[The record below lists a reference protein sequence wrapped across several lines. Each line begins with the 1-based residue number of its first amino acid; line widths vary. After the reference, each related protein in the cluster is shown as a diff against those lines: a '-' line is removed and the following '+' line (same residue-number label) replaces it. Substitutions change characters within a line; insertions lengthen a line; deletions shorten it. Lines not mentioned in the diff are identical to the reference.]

1 MTRTTRFLLTTAAL
15 FVATTAYAASDY
27 VILDLDGKQVKKSEV
42 NTIWQ
47 GLFPQGEAP
56 DFDTIEEPVRQN
68 VLRGVISEYL
78 LYDEAVKSG
87 VDKKKEVEEKVE
99 EARRK
104 ITVRHFLDDK
114 TKNMVSNADVKA
126 EYDRLVKEGRDKEE
140 VRARHI
146 LVESEEK
153 AKELKKKLDGGA
165 DFEALAKDNST
176 DPGSKA
182 QGGDLGYFTEER
194 MVPEFSKAAFA
205 TKKGEISEPVKSS
218 FGWHVIK
225 VEDRRK
231 ITIPTFNDVRESL
244 QTRLSEKK
252 LNDYV
257 NRLVDQTDVKYFGS
271 NGKEK
276 DLTKVPDSSKE

>member
-1 MTRTTRFLLTTAAL
+1 MKMTRAGLLTTAAL
-15 FVATTAYAASDY
+15 LLATTAYAASDY
-27 VILDLDGKQVKKSEV
+27 VILDLDGRQIKKTEV
-42 NTIWQ
+42 EIIWQ

-56 DFDTIEEPVRQN
+56 DFDSVEEPVRQN

-78 LYDEAVKSG
+78 LYEEAVKAG
-87 VDKKKEVEEKVE
+87 VDKKKEVADKIA
-99 EARRK
+99 EASRK
-104 ITVRHFLDDK
+104 ITVRAFLDDK
-114 TKNMVSNADVKA
+114 TKNLVSNSDVKT

-153 AKELKKKLDGGA
+153 AKELKKKLDDGA
-165 DFEALAKDNST
+165 DFEKLAKDNST
-176 DPGSKA
+176 DPGSKT

-205 TKKGEISEPVKSS
+205 SKKGAVTDPVKSS
-218 FGWHVIK
+218 FGWHIIK

-244 QTRLSEKK
+244 QNRLTEKK

-257 NRLVDQTDVKYFGS
+257 NRLVDQTDVKYFGA

-276 DLTKVPDSSKE
+276 DLTKVPDQSKE